1 MWVIFEEMRKK
12 GKEEEGREDEGE
24 KEVLWVILREVGKE
38 ERRKGRGRRGVVDH
52 L

>member
-24 KEVLWVILREVGKE
+24 KVLWIIFGEVRNE
-38 ERRKGRGRRGVVDH
+38 ERRKGRGRREGVVDH